1 MDHVHRDH
9 QVFVQEFDRIAHAR
23 ADAADVAGEME
34 DEIDRILRKEFMGR
48 GLIAQI
54 ELLGRRRKNARIA
67 VPAQT
72 LNERLAD
79 HAAPTGDEYAR
90 RFFHVD
96 PGL

>member
-1 MDHVHRDH
+1 VLAPMPPMRP
-9 QVFVQEFDRIAHAR
+9 AR
-23 ADAADVAGEME
+23 WKTKSTGFSVKN
-34 DEIDRILRKEFMGR
+34 LRR

-54 ELLGRRRKNARIA
+54 KVLGRRRKNARMA
-67 VPAQT
+67 VAAQT

-79 HAAPTGDEYAR
+79 HPAPTSDEYPR